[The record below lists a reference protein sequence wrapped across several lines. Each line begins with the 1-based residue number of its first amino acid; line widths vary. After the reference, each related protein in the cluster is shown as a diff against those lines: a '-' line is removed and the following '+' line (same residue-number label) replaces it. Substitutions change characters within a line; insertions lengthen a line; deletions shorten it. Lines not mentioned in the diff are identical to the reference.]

1 MDLAEGMTTGAKA
14 HEPVDGVRFSV
25 VILTYARDDALK
37 LTLDRLRWALG
48 SRRDVEVI
56 LVDNN
61 VDDQDRSAAIADFPF
76 HRLVRTG
83 VNKGVSARNDGMDVA
98 RGEII
103 VLLDDDVLIE
113 TQDALDRFAAVFDAR
128 PDIGV
133 VNVRKLDSATMT
145 LLPEC
150 VPHTRKS
157 VDTDLPFETFRFI
170 GGLVAIRRVVH
181 QALGGFSPDFFY
193 GAEEREY
200 SYRIIKAG
208 WKIHYSPDI
217 VAIETNH
224 AGGRK
229 PRAQL
234 RTETLLNTYI
244 IAFLHKPWPVLVADV
259 VLFTIFLWIKERG
272 QLYVWQALKRFH
284 AWLKRPDRARRQ
296 PMGRAAQD
304 YIRACGGATWR

>member
-1 MDLAEGMTTGAKA
+1 LVEDMTMQAA
-14 HEPVDGVRFSV
+14 NREPVDDIRFSV
-25 VILTYARDDALK
+25 VILTYARDDALG

-48 SRRDVEVI
+48 PRHDVEVI

-61 VDDQDRSAAIADFPF
+61 VDDLDRSAMVADFPF
-76 HRLVRTG
+76 HQLVRTG

-103 VLLDDDVLIE
+103 ALLDDDVLVE
-113 TQDALDRFAAVFDAR
+113 TADFLDRFAAVFDAK
-128 PDIGV
+128 PDVGV
-133 VNVRKLDSATMT
+133 VNVRKLDGATMT

-157 VDTDLPFETFRFI
+157 VDTSRPFETFRFV
-170 GGLVAIRRVVH
+170 GGLVAMRRAVH
-181 QALGGFSPDFFY
+181 ATLGGFSPDFFY

-208 WKIHYSPDI
+208 WKIYYSPDV

-224 AGGRK
+224 EGGRK

-244 IAFLHKPWPVLVADV
+244 IAFLHKSWPVFFVDV
-259 VLFTIFLWIKERG
+259 VLFTVFLWIKERG
-272 QLYVWQALKRFH
+272 RIDVWSAIRRFA
-284 AWLKRPDRARRQ
+284 AWLRRPDRARRH
-296 PMGRAAQD
+296 PMDRKALN

>member
-1 MDLAEGMTTGAKA
+1 MGREAVIEGKTEDLPAAA
-14 HEPVDGVRFSV
+14 VRFSI
-25 VILTYARDDALK
+25 VILTYARDDALA
-37 LTLDRLRWALG
+37 LTLDRLRWALAG
-48 SRRDVEVI
+48 RGDVEVI

-61 VDDQDRSAAIADFPF
+61 VDDRDRTSMIADFTH

-83 VNKGVSARNDGMDVA
+83 SNKGVSARNDGMDVA
-98 RGEII
+98 VGEWL

-113 TQDALDRFAAVFDAR
+113 TQGFLDIFASVFDTQ
-128 PDIGV
+128 PKVGV
-133 VNVRKLDSATMT
+133 VNVQKLDSKTMT

-157 VDTDLPFETFRFI
+157 IDTSAPFETFRFI
-170 GGLVAIRRVVH
+170 GGLVAMRRVVH
-181 QALGGFSPDFFY
+181 GALGGFSPDFFY

-208 WKIHYSPDI
+208 WKIYYSPDV

-224 AGGRK
+224 EGGRK

-244 IAFLHKPWPVLVADV
+244 IAFLHKSWPVLVADV
-259 VLFTIFLWIKERG
+259 TLFTVFLWIKERG
-272 QLYVWQALKRFH
+272 QIDVGSALRRFH

-296 PMGRAAQD
+296 PMTQAAVD